1 MIFREF
7 LDENSTTYNHG
18 EGRGRDTNISSGVK
32 YSQPQ
37 VRDFLLLLRYCL
49 NQIAPKS
56 R

>member
-7 LDENSTTYNHG
+7 FDENSTTSNYG
-18 EGRGRDTNISSGVK
+18 EGRGRDTNISSVVK

-37 VRDFLLLLRYCL
+37 VRYFLLLLIHCL
-49 NQIAPKS
+49 KQIGHKS